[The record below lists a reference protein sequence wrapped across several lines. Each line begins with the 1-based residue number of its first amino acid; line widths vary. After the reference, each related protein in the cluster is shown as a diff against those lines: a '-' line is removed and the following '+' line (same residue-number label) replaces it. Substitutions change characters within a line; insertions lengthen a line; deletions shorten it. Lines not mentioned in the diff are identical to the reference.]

1 MFIEN
6 KKYMSCNL
14 SSQLKI
20 FTISFLALSMVTGIF
35 FTGVVFTTAIDGQNG
50 IGINPTKINP
60 NEKFSKGWFIEK
72 LNSGDEVERSATIS
86 NYSDEEKRVIL
97 QPEDYISLDGA
108 FSYSDKQ
115 DLKGVGSWITLDQ
128 TDITIPAQKAV
139 AVKFKLNIPKDIKE
153 GEYAGVIAVQEA
165 FKDSKNQNLK
175 LVSRLGSRIYITIPG
190 KLETGFKFESF
201 KFITSKPEYTD
212 PALYK
217 EYLSVAYA
225 SPPDSIFMTLKFNNI
240 GNIFSKMTGNI
251 EISTPT
257 KGLVSTSFNRDY
269 GSFDPS
275 VNIKFFQIPNAKW
288 EVGKYKAKFTFENRA
303 VIESNKDDVK
313 NISPTQVVETE
324 FDMTQ
329 SMLDQLKA
337 DMNKA
342 KLGRDDFKAPQIKT
356 TQDSELKIQESAP
369 IAKNGVDESRKTDT
383 ILYVMGGF
391 IIILLIGIIG
401 YLVYKENYKQTKP
414 SSILVS
420 DTEESEFELEK
431 ANFKTKESK
440 SVPKVGRAKS
450 TVIEVKPE
458 VESRD
463 LEKVSKSDEKTLKKS
478 KSDKP
483 SKSKKKITL

>member
-1 MFIEN
+1 
-6 KKYMSCNL
+6 MSYKL
-14 SSQLKI
+14 SSKLKI
-20 FTISFLALSMVTGIF
+20 FTTFSLALLMVTGIF
-35 FTGVVFTTAIDGQNG
+35 STGMVSTMAIDGQNG

-60 NEKFSKGWFIEK
+60 DEKFSKGWFIEK

-115 DLKGVGSWITLDQ
+115 DLKGVGSWIKLDQ
-128 TDITIPAQKAV
+128 TDVTIPAQKAV
-139 AVKFKLNIPKDIKE
+139 AVKFKLNIPKDLKE

-165 FKDSKNQNLK
+165 SKDSKNQNLK
-175 LVSRLGSRIYITIPG
+175 VVSRLGSRIYITVPG
-190 KLETGFKFESF
+190 KLETGFKFENF

-217 EYLSVAYA
+217 EYLSVAYTNP
-225 SPPDSIFMTLKFNNI
+225 SDSIFMTLKFSNI
-240 GNIFSKMTGNI
+240 GNIFSKITGNI

-275 VNIKFFQIPNAKW
+275 VNVKFFQIPDAKW
-288 EVGKYKAKFTFENRA
+288 EVGKYKAKFTFENLA
-303 VIESNKDDVK
+303 VIESNKDGVK
-313 NISPTQVVETE
+313 NVSPTQVVETE

-342 KLGRDDFKAPQIKT
+342 KLGKDEPKVPQIKT
-356 TQDSELKIQESAP
+356 TQDSGLKIQESAP
-369 IAKNGVDESRKTDT
+369 ITKAGVDESKKTDT
-383 ILYVMGGF
+383 TLYVMGGF

-401 YLVYKENYKQTKP
+401 YLIYKENFKKTENKP
-414 SSILVS
+414 SSVLVP
-420 DTEESEFELEK
+420 DAEESKSEVEI
-431 ANFKTKESK
+431 ADIKTKESK
-440 SVPKVGRAKS
+440 PEPKVDYAKS
-450 TVIEVKPE
+450 TAIEVKPE
-458 VESRD
+458 VENKDS
-463 LEKVSKSDEKTLKKS
+463 EKVSKSEEKTLKKS

-483 SKSKKKITL
+483 SKSKRKITL